1 MNKFLAHPF
10 HKTSVAKFIYSGVFM
25 RGLAFVL
32 NFIFADHFEY
42 NHRIVYFLIMILDF
56 FIGYGIS
63 RFYVFTESYTKT
75 HKKAMMQFL
84 IAGVSFRIADWLFY
98 VVLVEKLE
106 LYILIAQACS
116 MLTIMVTKYL
126 VHKKIFN

>member
-10 HKTSVAKFIYSGVFM
+10 HKSSVAKFIYSGIFM
-25 RGLAFVL
+25 RGLAFIL
-32 NFIFADHFEY
+32 NFIFADYYDY

-56 FIGYGIS
+56 FIGYAIS

-75 HKKAMMQFL
+75 HKKALMQFL

-98 VVLVEKLE
+98 VVLVEKME
-106 LYILIAQACS
+106 LYILLAQAAS
-116 MLTIMVTKYL
+116 MITIMVTKYL